1 CGLIHRPRMVL
12 LDEPTVGVDPQS
24 RNHIFEMIERLR
36 AEGMAVI
43 YTTHYMEE
51 AERLCD
57 RIAIIDHGNVIAL
70 GTRDEL
76 VQRSFGGRSDVLM
89 RLKSATEV
97 SAGFAHAHGGSY
109 EKDTAHFSIDQPTEI
124 AGLLDA
130 ASASNIEV
138 IDVVLRRPNL
148 ESVFLQLTGRDLRE

>member
-1 CGLIHRPRMVL
+1 MIHRPKIVL
-12 LDEPTVGVDPQS
+12 MDEPTVGVDPQS
-24 RNHIFEMIERLR
+24 RNRIFEMIEGLR
-36 AEGMAVI
+36 AEGTSIV

-57 RIAIIDHGNVIAL
+57 RIAIIDHGKVIAL

-76 VQRSFGGRSDVLM
+76 VQQSFGGRSDVLM
-89 RLKSATEV
+89 RVKDAPEK
-97 SAGFAHAHGGSY
+97 AAAFAEARRGTF
-109 EKDTAHFSIDQPTEI
+109 ERDTAHFSIDQPTEI
-124 AGLLDA
+124 AGLVDA
-130 ASASNIEV
+130 AIREGLDV